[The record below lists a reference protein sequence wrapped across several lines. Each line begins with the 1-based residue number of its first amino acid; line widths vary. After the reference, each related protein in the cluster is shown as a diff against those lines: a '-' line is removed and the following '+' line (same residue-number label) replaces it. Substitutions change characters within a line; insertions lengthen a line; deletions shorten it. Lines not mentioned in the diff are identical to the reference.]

1 MSAEATPRINKL
13 PFIIA
18 DLFLLGAAWV
28 IVQYGHR
35 PFGALEIFGVMLC
48 VAIGGWFSFLPFLK
62 QFESDQKL
70 GEADRFASAVSKIQ
84 QLESIAVRIEVATAE
99 WQALQEQSGRTAAI
113 AKEVGERIAA
123 EAKAFADFMQKAN
136 DTEKNHLRLEVDK
149 LRRSENDWLQV
160 VVRSLDHVFALYN
173 GAIRSGQPKL
183 IEQLGNFQAA
193 NRDLARR
200 VGLNVFVAE
209 SAELFDPAKHQLPN
223 PDEQVPDG
231 ALIGDTLAVGYTFQG
246 QLVRRAV
253 VTLQES
259 TTHEPVP
266 ESDAPPQ
273 PADEPVEPVQTIE
286 IIASTEVSVETDETE
301 IRIVDAE
308 SGLEIVAREQ
318 ATEPAATESAT
329 QSEASPETEPE
340 RLHESP
346 SAPSSEPEFEDQT
359 PLSAKDLRGRSA
371 KKSTGPKQ
379 TSLF

>member
-1 MSAEATPRINKL
+1 M
-13 PFIIA
+13 
-18 DLFLLGAAWV
+18 
-28 IVQYGHR
+28 
-35 PFGALEIFGVMLC
+35 
-48 VAIGGWFSFLPFLK
+48 
-62 QFESDQKL
+62 
-70 GEADRFASAVSKIQ
+70 
-84 QLESIAVRIEVATAE
+84 
-99 WQALQEQSGRTAAI
+99 
-113 AKEVGERIAA
+113 GERIAA

-223 PDEQVPDG
+223 PDEQAPDG
-231 ALIGDTLAVGYTFQG
+231 AMVGDTLAVGYTFQG

-259 TTHEPVP
+259 TTQEPAP
-266 ESDAPPQ
+266 ELAAPPQ
-273 PADEPVEPVQTIE
+273 PANEPNEPARTIE
-286 IIASTEVSVETDETE
+286 IVASADVSMETDETE

-308 SGLEIVAREQ
+308 SGLEIVTTEQ
-318 ATEPAATESAT
+318 AIEPAATGSAT
-329 QSEASPETEPE
+329 QFEASPETEPE
-340 RLHESP
+340 RLNGSP
-346 SAPSSEPEFEDQT
+346 SAPSSEPESEEQT
-359 PLSAKDLRGRSA
+359 PLSAEDLRGRSA